1 MNRMQD
7 CAAIYTQ
14 YKSMKKQYNYACLG
28 LLLLVF
34 MTSQL
39 KLAAQ
44 TDIDAIMMEKNA
56 FCVGP
61 MYSYSSWK
69 NYWEGTLKRENLNIG
84 RISTNM
90 YSVMGNYG
98 VTRKLNLLF
107 GIPYISTKASA
118 GTMKGLKG
126 LQDLSLFAKWRF
138 YQKRKGDG
146 VLALF
151 GIAGVSVPASNYVA
165 DYLPLSIGLKST
177 TASARIMGDYLMGN
191 LFVTGSA
198 TYVFRG
204 NVELDRNSYYTTQ
217 LYLTNK
223 VAMPDAMNFNFR
235 AGYRSFR
242 LIAEAVVNNWTTLG
256 GFDITR
262 NNMPFPSNRMN
273 ATTAGVNL
281 KYVIPSLP
289 QLSVVAGGNT
299 TIAGRNMGQSTTVYG
314 SLFYVLDLHREKKSA
329 DQPSK
334 QN

>member
-1 MNRMQD
+1 
-7 CAAIYTQ
+7 
-14 YKSMKKQYNYACLG
+14 MKKQYKYACLG
-28 LLLLVF
+28 LLLVVLT
-34 MTSQL
+34 TSQL

-69 NYWEGTLKRENLNIG
+69 KYWEGTLKRENLNIG

-107 GIPYISTKASA
+107 GIPYVSTRASA

-126 LQDLSLFAKWRF
+126 VQDLSLFAKWRF

-151 GIAGVSVPASNYVA
+151 GIAGLSVPTSNYVA

-177 TASARIMGDYLMGN
+177 TASARIMGDYLLGK
-191 LFVTGSA
+191 LFATGSA
-198 TYVFRG
+198 TFVLRS

-223 VAMPDAMNFNFR
+223 VAMPDAMNFNLR
-235 AGYRSFR
+235 VGYRSFR
-242 LIAEAVVNNWTTLG
+242 MIAEAVVNNWTTLG

-273 ATTAGVNL
+273 ATTAGVNI

-314 SLFYVLDLHREKKSA
+314 SFFYVLDLHREKKSVE
-329 DQPSK
+329 QSSK
-334 QN
+334 QK